1 MKEGSD
7 GDRESGETEGDA
19 GEGASRAGVRVEVG
33 TGAGAVAGSTRTGG
47 MGNDDGSAGPPGA
60 AAHINVS
67 PIVLASTAAEGSG
80 ERTVESEIDALQLG
94 L

>member
-1 MKEGSD
+1 MATGRAAKPRATPAEPA
-7 GDRESGETEGDA
+7 SGPRSARALVRWRAAPGL
-19 GEGASRAGVRVEVG
+19 GAQATTTV
-33 TGAGAVAGSTRTGG
+33 
-47 MGNDDGSAGPPGA
+47 PPDHL

-67 PIVLASTAAEGSG
+67 PVVASTAAEGSG

>member
-60 AAHINVS
+60 TAHINVS
-67 PIVLASTAAEGSG
+67 PVVASTAAEESG
-80 ERTVESEIDALQLG
+80 GRTVESEIDALQLG